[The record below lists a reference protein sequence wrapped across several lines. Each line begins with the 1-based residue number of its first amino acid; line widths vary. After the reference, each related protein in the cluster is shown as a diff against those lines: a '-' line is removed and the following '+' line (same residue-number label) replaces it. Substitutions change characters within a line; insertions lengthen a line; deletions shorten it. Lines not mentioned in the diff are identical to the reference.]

1 MSTPTEAIR
10 DKSMANNREYQ
21 RLFEEH
27 GRYAA
32 ELDRLEAKPFLTEDE
47 KLEEVRLKKL
57 KLRLKDQMALL
68 LRSGK
73 PAA

>member
-1 MSTPTEAIR
+1 VSTPTEAIR
-10 DKSMANNREYQ
+10 DNSMANNEEYQ
-21 RLFEEH
+21 RLHEEH

-32 ELDRLEAKPFLTEDE
+32 ELDRLEAKSFLTEDE

-57 KLRLKDQMALL
+57 KLHLKDRMAALGS
-68 LRSGK
+68 SGK

>member
-10 DKSMANNREYQ
+10 DNSMANNQEYQ
-21 RLFEEH
+21 RLYEEH

-32 ELDRLEAKPFLTEDE
+32 ELDRLEAKSFLTEDE

-57 KLRLKDQMALL
+57 KLHLKDQMAAVLKG
-68 LRSGK
+68 SK

>member
-10 DKSMANNREYQ
+10 DKSMAHNQEYR
-21 RLFEEH
+21 RLYEEH

-32 ELDRLEAKPFLTEDE
+32 ELDRLEAKSFLTEDE
-47 KLEEVRLKKL
+47 RVEEVRLKKL
-57 KLRLKDQMALL
+57 KLRLKDQMAVL

-73 PAA
+73 PVA

>member
-1 MSTPTEAIR
+1 MSTPTETIR
-10 DKSMANNREYQ
+10 DKSMVNNQEYQ
-21 RLFEEH
+21 RLYEEH

-32 ELDRLEAKPFLTEDE
+32 ELDRLEAKTFLTEGE

-57 KLRLKDQMALL
+57 KLRLKDQMAVL